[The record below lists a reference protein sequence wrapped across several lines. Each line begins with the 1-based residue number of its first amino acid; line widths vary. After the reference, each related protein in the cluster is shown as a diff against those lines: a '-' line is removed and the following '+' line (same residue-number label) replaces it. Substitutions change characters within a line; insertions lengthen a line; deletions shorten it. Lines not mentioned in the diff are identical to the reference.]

1 MFPEGHVAPGT
12 LIANTDTKHYLH
24 LVDQVYRWACLPSP
38 HLARFTPAFIT
49 KSDTKRFHG
58 FNERISVANFVQ
70 TVEFYH
76 RLIRNADT
84 QVPLVV

>member
-1 MFPEGHVAPGT
+1 MG
-12 LIANTDTKHYLH
+12 
-24 LVDQVYRWACLPSP
+24 RPSP
-38 HLARFTPAFIT
+38 HLPRFTPAFIT

-58 FNERISVANFVQ
+58 FNERISVDNFVQ

-84 QVPLVV
+84 QVPLLG

>member
-1 MFPEGHVAPGT
+1 MT
-12 LIANTDTKHYLH
+12 
-24 LVDQVYRWACLPSP
+24 S
-38 HLARFTPAFIT
+38 TPAFIT

-58 FNERISVANFVQ
+58 FNERISVDNFVQ

-84 QVPLVV
+84 QVPLLG